1 MAFLL
6 LVACAVL
13 CGLSAWVLLGNGT
26 IRNPP
31 ILAWTQLL
39 SLWLK
44 RFVETLAHTVSV
56 NRLLSYDAFQ
66 ESARALA
73 HRAQTR
79 RHPPSVNEAAAWLV
93 LIVVTGAVLGGLF
106 SRSIVGAV
114 MVPVGMVVAMKVRV
128 TRQRQVRARQL
139 AMSMPGVL
147 RTMATA
153 LESGYTLV
161 QAVEYVGLHE
171 RSFAAQSFARASL
184 RLRCGMSVDMALD
197 ELSRELPAPG
207 VDLMVTA
214 LSISQ
219 RTGSPLRDLLQRS
232 ARLVEQQ
239 GEFERM
245 LSVRTAQVRLSI
257 RIVCCL
263 PPLTVAILA
272 LISPDFQQGL
282 CSASGIACLVV
293 AAAMDA
299 IALLIIR
306 RIMEGV
312 LG

>member
-1 MAFLL
+1 MALAL
-6 LVACAVL
+6 LVACAALSGV
-13 CGLSAWVLLGNGT
+13 SAWMLLGDGAMRT
-26 IRNPP
+26 PP
-31 ILAWTQLL
+31 VLAWIQLFVF
-39 SLWLK
+39 WLR
-44 RFVETLAHTVSV
+44 RFVGLLANTHFV
-56 NRLLSYDAFQ
+56 NWLLTYDVFQ
-66 ESARALA
+66 KSARGLARKARAL
-73 HRAQTR
+73 RY
-79 RHPPSVNEAAAWLV
+79 PPSVNEVAAWLV
-93 LIVVTGAVLGGLF
+93 LLIALGGVLGGLLL
-106 SRSIVGAV
+106 RSLVGAV
-114 MVPVGMVVAMKVRV
+114 VAPVGMAIVMKVRL
-128 TRQRQVRARQL
+128 TRHEQARARQI
-139 AMSMPGVL
+139 AVSMPGVL

-161 QAVEYVGLHE
+161 QAIEYVGLHE

-184 RLRCGMSVDMALD
+184 RLRCGMPMDLVLD

-245 LSVRTAQVRLSI
+245 LAVRTAQVRLSI

-263 PPLTVAILA
+263 PPLTVAVLA

-293 AAAMDA
+293 AAAMDG

>member
-1 MAFLL
+1 MAFVL
-6 LVACAVL
+6 LVACAAL
-13 CGLSAWVLLGNGT
+13 CGLSAWVLLGDGT
-26 IRNPP
+26 VRNPP
-31 ILAWTQLL
+31 VLAWTQLL
-39 SLWLK
+39 SLWLR
-44 RFVETLAHTVSV
+44 RFVETLAHTAFV
-56 NRLLSYDAFQ
+56 NRLLSYDAFH
-66 ESARALA
+66 EAARALA
-73 HRAQTR
+73 HRAQTHR
-79 RHPPSVNEAAAWLV
+79 RPLSVNEAAAWLM
-93 LIVVTGAVLGGLF
+93 LIVVTGTVLGGLF
-106 SRSIVGAV
+106 SRSLVGAV
-114 MVPVGMVVAMKVRV
+114 VVPVGMVVAMRVRLA
-128 TRQRQVRARQL
+128 RQRQARARQL
-139 AMSMPGVL
+139 AVSMPGVL

-161 QAVEYVGLHE
+161 QAIEYVGLHE

-184 RLRCGMSVDMALD
+184 RLRCGMSMDKTLD

-299 IALLIIR
+299 LALLIIR

>member
-1 MAFLL
+1 MAFVL

-13 CGLSAWVLLGNGT
+13 CGVSAWMLLSNGAM
-26 IRNPP
+26 RNPP
-31 ILAWTQLL
+31 MLAWGQLL
-39 SLWLK
+39 FLWL
-44 RFVETLAHTVSV
+44 RRLMDVLANTLFV
-56 NRLLSYDAFQ
+56 NWLLTNDVFLK
-66 ESARALA
+66 SARGLTR
-73 HRAQTR
+73 RAQTFN
-79 RHPPSVNEAAAWLV
+79 HPPSVNESAAWLV
-93 LIVVTGAVLGGLF
+93 LLIAVSGVLGGLL
-106 SRSIVGAV
+106 SHSLVGAV
-114 MVPVGMVVAMKVRV
+114 VVPVCMVIGMRIRLASRE
-128 TRQRQVRARQL
+128 RARARQI
-139 AMSMPGVL
+139 AASMPGVL

-161 QAVEYVGLHE
+161 QAIEYVGLHE
-171 RSFAAQSFARASL
+171 RGFAAQPFARASL
-184 RLRCGMSVDMALD
+184 RLRCGMSMDVVLD
-197 ELSRELPAPG
+197 ELSRELLAPG

-232 ARLVEQQ
+232 AQLVEQQ

-245 LSVRTAQVRLSI
+245 LAVRTAQVRLSI

-263 PPLTVAILA
+263 PPLTVAVLA

-293 AAAMDA
+293 AAAMDV

-312 LG
+312 LR